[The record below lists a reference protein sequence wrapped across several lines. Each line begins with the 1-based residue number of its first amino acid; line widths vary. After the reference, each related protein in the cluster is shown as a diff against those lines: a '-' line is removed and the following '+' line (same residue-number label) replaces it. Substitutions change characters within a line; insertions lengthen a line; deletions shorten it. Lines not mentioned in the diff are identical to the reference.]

1 MCQTIFLKENEAIEE
16 WDRPLVQVVHR
27 LDARAQPVTEI
38 HAYSRGLRPI
48 LVKTSLDSLAVA
60 LDEARTHAELAG
72 IEQVYVLDLVPEL
85 SEAV

>member
-16 WDRPLVQVVHR
+16 SDRPLVQVVHR
-27 LDARAQPVTEI
+27 LGAGALPVTEI
-38 HAYSRGLRPI
+38 YAYTRGRRPT
-48 LVKTSLDSLAVA
+48 LVRTSLDSLAVA